1 LTFFIVSCKV
11 ILVMLFDIQNNK
23 INKEEMMEKT
33 LLVHLFKKVGND
45 LKLLCGKYV
54 GLYFL
59 DDNELKKTI
68 ELLNDEKTLEMVL
81 YIERLPGPEEPLS
94 NVYFNIKKII
104 DSFDE
109 ASWESEFSIDSVSK
123 FRVME
128 II

>member
-1 LTFFIVSCKV
+1 
-11 ILVMLFDIQNNK
+11 
-23 INKEEMMEKT
+23 MEKT